1 MLMLKTELGEPWLS
15 LSLSGLSVE
24 IVLFREVKD
33 TLGEVVMLVSEEAE
47 RDLEELLELLAL
59 LEVWR

>member
-1 MLMLKTELGEPWLS
+1 MLKTELGEPW

-33 TLGEVVMLVSEEAE
+33 TLGEAVILVSEEAE
-47 RDLEELLELLAL
+47 RDREELLELLAL